1 MTTIQLQ
8 EQKAIYVTNIL
19 DGFAKYE
26 NEILHMDAKQAYDYF
41 LEKRRQYRD
50 LCSYADFYYFALE
63 KEAREK
69 VNTLLTEQEKAYLC
83 AIQPQNDK
91 TEQLI
96 FTLTD
101 ELLAII
107 VKLNEAEMLFS
118 SIYFIPT
125 DALCA
130 KTYWGNYGQ
139 QYVVFWRGEDV

>member
-1 MTTIQLQ
+1 MTTTQLQ

-19 DGFAKYE
+19 DGFAEYE
-26 NEILHMDAKQAYDYF
+26 NETLRMDAKQAYDYF
-41 LEKRRQYRD
+41 LEKRRQYGD
-50 LCSYADFYYFALE
+50 LCSFADFYYFALE

-69 VNTLLTEQEKAYLC
+69 VDTLLTEQEKAYLC
-83 AIQPQNDK
+83 SIEPQNDK

-96 FTLTD
+96 FTLTN

-118 SIYFIPT
+118 TVYFTPT

-139 QYVVFWRGEDV
+139 QYVAFWKGEDR

>member
-8 EQKAIYVTNIL
+8 EQGAIYFTNIL

-41 LEKRRQYRD
+41 LEKRRQYGD
-50 LCSYADFYYFALE
+50 LCSFADFYYFALE
-63 KEAREK
+63 KEAQEK
-69 VNTLLTEQEKAYLC
+69 VDTLLTEQEKAYLY
-83 AIQPQNDK
+83 ANQPQNDK
-91 TEQLI
+91 TEQSI

-118 SIYFIPT
+118 SIYFTPT

-130 KTYWGNYGQ
+130 KTYWGNYGH
-139 QYVVFWRGEDV
+139 QYVAFWKGEDR